1 MIVDDED
8 DVRLLVRLAIDMR
21 NEGLTVAGEAA
32 GGVNA
37 LEQLDAVDP
46 EVIVLDQ
53 MMPGMDGLETATQIL
68 ARRPDQ
74 LIVLYS
80 AFLDEA
86 LEEEARAIGIRA
98 CMLKGKARELANLV
112 HDLASGHA

>member
-8 DVRLLVRLAIDMR
+8 DVRLLLRLAIDMR
-21 NEGLTVAGEAA
+21 NEGLTVAGEAT
-32 GGVNA
+32 GGASA

-46 EVIVLDQ
+46 AVIVLDQ

-80 AFLDEA
+80 AFVDEA
-86 LEEEARAIGIRA
+86 LEEAAEAIGIRA

-112 HDLASGHA
+112 HDLASGNA